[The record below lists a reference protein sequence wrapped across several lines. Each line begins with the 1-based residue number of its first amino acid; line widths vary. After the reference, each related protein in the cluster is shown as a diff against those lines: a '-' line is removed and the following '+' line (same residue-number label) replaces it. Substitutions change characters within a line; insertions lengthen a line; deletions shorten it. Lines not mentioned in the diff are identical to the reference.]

1 MMISIEIAIKL
12 QSSVI
17 PKAHDVSFNI

>member
-1 MMISIEIAIKL
+1 MMIPIEIAIKL

-17 PKAHDVSFNI
+17 PKAHDVPFNI